1 MIFSNISILDENFEI
16 KEGYY
21 VEIKGD
27 KIVKIS
33 HKPIEKKACDGA
45 KSAEDKRI
53 YDGKGKLLMPGFVNN
68 HAHAPM
74 SLMRG
79 YGENMSLE
87 NWLFNRIFPFED
99 QLTAKSVFD
108 ATLLSMAESIRYG
121 IVSTSEMYY
130 FMDAMAEAIAK
141 SGIKANISRS
151 ITHFDDSDFL
161 TSYRADEMRDA
172 YKKHHNTLNGR
183 LLLDMSLHAE
193 YTTTPK
199 CVEQLASYTKE
210 IGANMQ
216 LHVSETKK
224 EHEECKERHGK
235 TPVKYLSDLGLF
247 DTKATAAHCVWIEG
261 DDYSILRDKGVT
273 VCVNPISNLKLASGI
288 CDITSLAKNKINIT
302 IGTDSVASN
311 NSLNFFEEIKTFALL
326 SKVTAKTEDEI
337 GLITPQEVLRVATR
351 NGMLAQGRS
360 DSGLIKEG
368 YKADLIVLDIDAPN
382 MKPVHD
388 LLCNIVYS
396 ADPTNLLLTM
406 VDGRILYENGE
417 YKTIDIE
424 KVIFEA
430 EKSTKEILAKV

>member
-16 KEGYY
+16 KSGYY

-27 KIVKIS
+27 RIVKIS
-33 HKPIEKKACDGA
+33 NEPI
-45 KSAEDKRI
+45 SAVASGDIKNTEEGRV

-79 YGENMSLE
+79 YGENMTLE
-87 NWLFNRIFPFED
+87 NWLFNRIFPFENR
-99 QLTAKSVFD
+99 LTEKNVFD
-108 ATLLSMAESIRYG
+108 ATLLSMAESIRHG

-130 FMDAMAEAIAK
+130 FMDAMAAAIAK

-172 YKKHHNTLNGR
+172 YKKHHNTFNGR
-183 LLLDMSLHAE
+183 ILVDMSLHAE

-199 CVEQLASYTKE
+199 CVEQLANYTQE

-216 LHVSETKK
+216 VHVSETKK
-224 EHEECKERHGK
+224 EHEECKAKYAK

-247 DTKATAAHCVWIEG
+247 NTRSTAAHCVWIED
-261 DDYSILRDKGVT
+261 DDYKILKDKGVT

-288 CDITSLAKNKINIT
+288 CDITSLAKNKINMT

-326 SKVTAKTEDEI
+326 SKITAKTEDEI
-337 GLITPQEVLRVATR
+337 GLITPQKVLEAATR
-351 NGMLAQGRS
+351 NGMMAQGRN

-368 YKADLIVLDIDAPN
+368 YKADLIVLDINAPN

-396 ADPTNLLLTM
+396 ADPANLLLTM
-406 VDGRILYENGE
+406 VDGNVLYENGE
-417 YKTIDIE
+417 YTTIDIE

-430 EKSTKEILAKV
+430 EKSTKEILANI